1 MQKLKIIFLIVLTA
15 MAANSAFAQSRVGGR
30 VVEIVDGK
38 TVVIQTFN
46 NDRLTAELQYIEVPE
61 AEQPF
66 HKIAKDHLQALVLDK
81 KIEFRARGFT
91 SVKTVGQLLLNG
103 VDVSQQM
110 IRDGAAWYAVL
121 QKNAQDYKESVVYQ
135 TNETQAKTEK
145 LGVWSMPNLKP
156 SWEIRAEAEAN
167 RRKQEEKLAAEAA
180 EIAKKEVETTETPKR
195 KKPTVRGLNTE
206 AKMWGQTEETP
217 FGKLP
222 ENVSMVGGLMVGYNP
237 AIKLGFAAT
246 PLLKVDV
253 ADKDG
258 SQAIGIGVAYL
269 YYDGSAKGRETKYI
283 VGVESES
290 RDFKFLKLND
300 LTITADNQKIVV
312 GKARRHSR
320 ATDFGVKEILSYEI
334 KKSVFDKIAQ
344 AEKIQF
350 KVGNYAG
357 KVPDEVQT
365 MLQNLSKVSE

>member
-1 MQKLKIIFLIVLTA
+1 MQKIKIIFLIVLTA

-121 QKNAQDYKESVVYQ
+121 QKNAQDYNESVVYQ

-156 SWEIRAEAEAN
+156 SWEIRAEAN

-180 EIAKKEVETTETPKR
+180 EAAKKEAEIEAPKR
-195 KKPTVRGLNTE
+195 KKPTVRALNTE
-206 AKMWGQTEETP
+206 SKMWGQTEETP

-222 ENVSMVGGLMVGYNP
+222 ENVSMIGGLMVGYNP
-237 AIKLGFAAT
+237 TIKLGFAAT

-258 SQAIGIGVAYL
+258 SQAIGIGVAYF
-269 YYDGSAKGRETKYI
+269 YYDSPQRGREMMYL
-283 VGVESES
+283 VGIESES
-290 RDFKFLKLND
+290 RDFKFLKSHD
-300 LTITADNQKIVV
+300 LTVTADNQKIVI
-312 GKARRHSR
+312 GKARRNAR
-320 ATDFGVKEILSYEI
+320 ETDFGIKEFLAYDL
-334 KKSVFDKIAQ
+334 KKSVFDKIAK
-344 AEKIQF
+344 AKKLEF